1 MSGKTKA
8 TGRFLDVPGDRHH
21 AAPTGLALSTPGFAF
36 RATGSSWQ
44 FAGST
49 HLNHLRDATS
59 ALVDGRSPMRPS
71 GGGTGPAGR
80 RSGSFCHRNPA
91 RGFRLFFCI
100 LEASF
105 ESAMKSSPDHL
116 PEAKS
121 RELAFV
127 VETIREGF
135 AFAIARRTMPK
146 LRGGR
151 LLKIILF
158 GSYARG
164 DWVEDPVGRYFS
176 DYDLL
181 VVVDREE
188 LTDVPEFWARTEERL
203 LGELASGKELRTPV
217 SLIYH
222 SLEDVNEKLRLG
234 RYFFID
240 IVRDGIMLFEEE
252 GFPFA
257 EPKPLSPAE
266 ALRETREYYE
276 EWSGSAVN
284 FFRLA
289 EQARQSGMVKEAAFL
304 LHQATERFYH
314 CLFLVRTLYSPKT
327 HNLNQLRQLTE
338 DVEPRL
344 KSVWPRDTKFE
355 RRCYELLREAYVKA
369 RYSRHYRI
377 TAEQLL
383 WLSGR
388 VELLQQIVREVSE
401 KRIATLAE
409 AA

>member
-1 MSGKTKA
+1 MKTS
-8 TGRFLDVPGDRHH
+8 L
-21 AAPTGLALSTPGFAF
+21 
-36 RATGSSWQ
+36 
-44 FAGST
+44 
-49 HLNHLRDATS
+49 
-59 ALVDGRSPMRPS
+59 
-71 GGGTGPAGR
+71 
-80 RSGSFCHRNPA
+80 
-91 RGFRLFFCI
+91 
-100 LEASF
+100 
-105 ESAMKSSPDHL
+105 DHL
-116 PEAKS
+116 PEGKR

-127 VETIREGF
+127 VEAIRDGF

-188 LTDVPEFWARTEERL
+188 LTDVPEFWAKTEERL
-203 LGELASGKELRTPV
+203 LEELASGKSLRTPV

-222 SLEDVNEKLRLG
+222 SLDDVNEKLKLG

-240 IVRDGIMLFEEE
+240 ILQDGILLFEEP
-252 GFPFA
+252 GHPFTK
-257 EPKPLSPAE
+257 PQPLSPGE

-276 EWSGSAVN
+276 EWFESAV
-284 FFRLA
+284 
-289 EQARQSGMVKEAAFL
+289 GMLDTSRYSAAKGRPKEAAFL

-344 KSVWPRDTKFE
+344 KDVWPRGTKFE

-377 TAEQLL
+377 TDEQLA

-388 VELLQQIVREVSE
+388 VDLLQRTVREVCE
-401 KRIATLAE
+401 ERIATLAE

>member
-1 MSGKTKA
+1 
-8 TGRFLDVPGDRHH
+8 
-21 AAPTGLALSTPGFAF
+21 
-36 RATGSSWQ
+36 
-44 FAGST
+44 
-49 HLNHLRDATS
+49 
-59 ALVDGRSPMRPS
+59 
-71 GGGTGPAGR
+71 
-80 RSGSFCHRNPA
+80 
-91 RGFRLFFCI
+91 
-100 LEASF
+100 
-105 ESAMKSSPDHL
+105 MKSNLDHL
-116 PEAKS
+116 PEAKR

-127 VETIREGF
+127 VEAIRDGF

-146 LRGGR
+146 LRGGK

-188 LTDVPEFWARTEERL
+188 LTDVPEFWAKTEERL
-203 LGELASGKELRTPV
+203 LEELAAGRNLRTPV

-222 SLEDVNEKLRLG
+222 SLDDVNEKLRLG

-240 IVRDGIMLFEEE
+240 IVRDGILLFEEP
-252 GFPFA
+252 GFPLA
-257 EPKPLSPAE
+257 EPQPLSAAE
-266 ALRETREYYE
+266 ALRETQEYYS
-276 EWSGSAVN
+276 EWFESAGR
-284 FFRLA
+284 RLELA
-289 EQARQSGMVKEAAFL
+289 QGALAKDYLKEAAFDF
-304 LHQATERFYH
+304 HQATERFYH

-327 HNLNQLRQLTE
+327 HNLNQLRQLAE
-338 DVEPRL
+338 DIEPRL
-344 KSVWPRDTKFE
+344 KAVWPRDTKFE

-377 TAEQLL
+377 TGEQLE

-388 VELLQQIVREVSE
+388 VELLERIVRELCE
-401 KRIATLAE
+401 ERIATLAD